1 MKSSNAYV
9 RMRRISWYII
19 QQNIKRRK
27 KGSLLRILTPNWV
40 PFLGKKLEKKFLE
53 KDFQKQQTGNNS
65 NKTSM
70 NSKSQKF

>member
-1 MKSSNAYV
+1 M
-9 RMRRISWYII
+9 
-19 QQNIKRRK
+19 
-27 KGSLLRILTPNWV
+27 LLIPNWV

-65 NKTSM
+65 NKTSK